1 MGDRSQ
7 HRVSLKA
14 SVFFIGGVISQRL
27 FVHAGSEKKR
37 FREMTSIWLK
47 VGVRFF
53 PNSAEFNCSLRIL
66 CVQVE
71 L

>member
-27 FVHAGSEKKR
+27 FVHAGSEKK
-37 FREMTSIWLK
+37 K
-47 VGVRFF
+47 VPGNDQHLAKGWRTFF
-53 PNSAEFNCSLRIL
+53 SKFSR
-66 CVQVE
+66 V
-71 L
+71 